1 MTEDTTR
8 DKEPPE
14 LEGPEADEATT
25 EPAEPDKAQA
35 PRRLGVLMVGLLSVL
50 ALAGLLV
57 LGLAG
62 YREAQ
67 RLEASLDDQRVGIEA
82 MNARFGELAPRS
94 GLVALRQQ
102 IEETVNAVSEQTDAQ
117 TRRIDALQDA
127 IGAVHA
133 QTTRSQ
139 RGWIIAEAEY
149 LMRTASYRL
158 HLARDVG
165 GAIAALTAAD
175 QRLRELADPS
185 LLPVR
190 EKLADELQMLRS
202 IEQPDLVGIDLR
214 LDRMITGLK
223 PLPLAGAVPQSEGGT
238 EPSELVADQ
247 QEKSWAGLAEAVWSG
262 LSEHIRVRTDG
273 SALRGLPDAEA
284 ELYLHQMLRL
294 RLEAAR
300 LALLRADDVE
310 YHRQLAGALAWIDAH
325 FDADRVASLRSQL
338 VELDAVDLRPELPD
352 VSGSLELLASLT
364 ATQATEQETAS

>member
-1 MTEDTTR
+1 
-8 DKEPPE
+8 
-14 LEGPEADEATT
+14 
-25 EPAEPDKAQA
+25 
-35 PRRLGVLMVGLLSVL
+35 
-50 ALAGLLV
+50 
-57 LGLAG
+57 
-62 YREAQ
+62 
-67 RLEASLDDQRVGIEA
+67 
-82 MNARFGELAPRS
+82 
-94 GLVALRQQ
+94 
-102 IEETVNAVSEQTDAQ
+102 
-117 TRRIDALQDA
+117 
-127 IGAVHA
+127 
-133 QTTRSQ
+133 
-139 RGWIIAEAEY
+139 
-149 LMRTASYRL
+149 
-158 HLARDVG
+158 
-165 GAIAALTAAD
+165 
-175 QRLRELADPS
+175 
-185 LLPVR
+185 
-190 EKLADELQMLRS
+190 
-202 IEQPDLVGIDLR
+202 
-214 LDRMITGLK
+214 MITGLK

-247 QEKSWAGLAEAVWSG
+247 QEKSWAGLAEAVWSW